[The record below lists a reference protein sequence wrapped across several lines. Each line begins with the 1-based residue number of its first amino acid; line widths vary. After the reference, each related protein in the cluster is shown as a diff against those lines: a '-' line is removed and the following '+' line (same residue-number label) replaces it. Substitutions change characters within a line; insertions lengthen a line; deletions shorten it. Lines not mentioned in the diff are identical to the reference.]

1 MAIVTSMVDKHG
13 DPNAENLNFAVRA
26 DALLED
32 SAWDFESSGRRRL
45 TDYVTHDEALE
56 KTLPGQQ

>member
-1 MAIVTSMVDKHG
+1 MVDKNG
-13 DPNAENLNFAVRA
+13 DTNAENLNFAVRA

-32 SAWDFESSGRRRL
+32 SAWDFESFGHRRL

-56 KTLPGQQ
+56 RTVPASGQH

>member
-1 MAIVTSMVDKHG
+1 MVDKHG

-32 SAWDFESSGRRRL
+32 TDWVFESLGHRRL
-45 TDYVTHDEALE
+45 TDYVTQDEALGR
-56 KTLPGQQ
+56 TVPAGGQQ